1 MQWLVYL
8 NKKVSKK
15 IRIRIKKCLNLNI
28 IKKIRDM
35 AIGKRNSGKFAQDG
49 VISKFHKD
57 AKVGGNT
64 STVAQALEQGKKN
77 AEYKATVKEPVR
89 ISFYVPKR

>member
-1 MQWLVYL
+1 
-8 NKKVSKK
+8 
-15 IRIRIKKCLNLNI
+15 
-28 IKKIRDM
+28 M
-35 AIGKRNSGKFAQDG
+35 AIGKRNSGKFKQDA
-49 VISKFHKD
+49 ILSQMSKD

-64 STVAQALEQGKKN
+64 TTVAQALVQGQRN

>member
-1 MQWLVYL
+1 
-8 NKKVSKK
+8 
-15 IRIRIKKCLNLNI
+15 
-28 IKKIRDM
+28 M

-64 STVAQALEQGKKN
+64 TTVAQALVQGQRN
-77 AEYKATVKEPVR
+77 AEYKATVKEPIR
-89 ISFYVPKR
+89 MSFYVPKR

>member
-1 MQWLVYL
+1 
-8 NKKVSKK
+8 
-15 IRIRIKKCLNLNI
+15 
-28 IKKIRDM
+28 M

-64 STVAQALEQGKKN
+64 TTVAQALVQGQRN

-89 ISFYVPKR
+89 ISFYVPRK